1 MGQGFNPVLLASNE
15 FYGHDT
21 VAMLRMLNDPDSWW
35 VSHAGGREKV
45 LIRGLK
51 QAVSWLRARLGDD
64 PNAWQWGKIHGA
76 VFPHP
81 LGLQKPL
88 DQVFNCGPY
97 PIGGDTDTPCQTA
110 IQANAPYNNSAWA
123 PSFRQIVDMGDLS
136 NSLTIFPPGESGQLG
151 SPHYADLIEP
161 WLKGE
166 YLPML
171 WTRQQIESNAEGRLM
186 LIPPA

>member
-1 MGQGFNPVLLASNE
+1 
-15 FYGHDT
+15 
-21 VAMLRMLNDPDSWW
+21 
-35 VSHAGGREKV
+35 
-45 LIRGLK
+45 LK

-186 LIPPA
+186 LIPSA